1 MTPAHRWRAGRN
13 AKWFDKPFGRL
24 TAMSS
29 VEWLTTLSEVEGQ
42 IQNSHAQTQHS
53 SSISS
58 LMSVFLSFGFGS
70 FEIASACPGA
80 T

>member
-13 AKWFDKPFGRL
+13 AKWFDK
-24 TAMSS
+24 
-29 VEWLTTLSEVEGQ
+29 LTTLSEVEGQ

-70 FEIASACPGA
+70 FEIVSARPGA